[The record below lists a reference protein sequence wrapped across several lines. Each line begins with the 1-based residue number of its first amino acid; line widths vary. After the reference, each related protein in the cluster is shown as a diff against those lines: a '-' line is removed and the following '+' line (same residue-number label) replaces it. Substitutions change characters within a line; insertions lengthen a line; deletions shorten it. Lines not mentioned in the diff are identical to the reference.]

1 MSKGNMDF
9 GDLVILKD
17 DDQGGLA
24 GIVCESIT
32 DEKAGHVLVLK
43 DGNLHGIT
51 TSIDDVA
58 PADESSK
65 GFVQI
70 AYNLIKLGSHVI
82 ENTLI

>member
-1 MSKGNMDF
+1 MNI
-9 GDLVILKD
+9 GDLVMLRV
-17 DDQGGLA
+17 DDQERFA
-24 GIVCESIT
+24 GIVCEPIT

-51 TSIDDVA
+51 TAIDDVA